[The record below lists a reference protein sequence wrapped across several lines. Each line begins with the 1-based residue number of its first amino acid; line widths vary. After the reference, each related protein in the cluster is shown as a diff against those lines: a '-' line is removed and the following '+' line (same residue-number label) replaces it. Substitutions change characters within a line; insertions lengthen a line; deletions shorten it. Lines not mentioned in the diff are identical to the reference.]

1 MLCPIACSKTL
12 QMGQR
17 SEAFWNQDMGFRP
30 YETEFS
36 GTDEVMQ
43 PLEGPVH
50 FTPCFLEAPSQEYGQ
65 WELLLL
71 TFGSNGG
78 NPGIHPLQSLTS
90 VCRRCTTRPRPSR
103 QTHIVYSRNHNSPL
117 ENKAN
122 HFGSVSSFILG
133 VGQTR
138 CCSKAT

>member
-1 MLCPIACSKTL
+1 
-12 QMGQR
+12 MGQKN
-17 SEAFWNQDMGFRP
+17 EAFWNQDMGFHP

-71 TFGSNGG
+71 TSRSNGG
-78 NPGIHPLQSLTS
+78 NPGTTPFRVLPLCVGDAPPGPGPAAKHILFIVGTTTAPWRTKQTTLGQSVL
-90 VCRRCTTRPRPSR
+90 
-103 QTHIVYSRNHNSPL
+103 L
-117 ENKAN
+117 
-122 HFGSVSSFILG
+122 F
-133 VGQTR
+133 
-138 CCSKAT
+138 